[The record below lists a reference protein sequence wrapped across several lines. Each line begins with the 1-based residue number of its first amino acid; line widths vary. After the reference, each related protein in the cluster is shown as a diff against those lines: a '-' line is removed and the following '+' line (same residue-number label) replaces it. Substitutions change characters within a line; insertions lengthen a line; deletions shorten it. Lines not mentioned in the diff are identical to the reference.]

1 MSTQAGKSGSW
12 WGSARS
18 VLFGQ
23 RSLGRYGLLGL
34 IGLGLDLLVFAALIA
49 VLVLPVA
56 ATVISSFVG
65 IVTNYVLNAR
75 FNFHQAL
82 NRNQLVKFVVVGAVG
97 LGLAALLLQVFI
109 WWGAGV
115 WLAKI
120 VSLVIVVL
128 GQYFANKLWTFR

>member
-1 MSTQAGKSGSW
+1 VATQAGKSGSW
-12 WGSARS
+12 LGSARS
-18 VLFGQ
+18 ALFGQ

-49 VLVLPVA
+49 VLVLPVV
-56 ATVISSFVG
+56 ATVVSSFVG

-128 GQYFANKLWTFR
+128 GQYSANKLWTFQ

>member
-1 MSTQAGKSGSW
+1 VSTEAGKSGSW
-12 WGSARS
+12 FGSVRSALFAR
-18 VLFGQ
+18 

-34 IGLGLDLLVFAALIA
+34 IGLGLDLAVFAALIA
-49 VLVLPVA
+49 VLVLPVL
-56 ATVISSFVG
+56 ATVVSSFVG

-82 NRNQLVKFVVVGAVG
+82 NRNQLVKFLVVGALG
-97 LGLAALLLQVFI
+97 LGFAALLLQVFI

-128 GQYFANKLWTFR
+128 GQYSANRLWTFR

>member
-1 MSTQAGKSGSW
+1 VSTQADKSGSW
-12 WGSARS
+12 LGSVRS
-18 VLFGQ
+18 MLFGQ

-34 IGLGLDLLVFAALIA
+34 GGLGLDLLVFAGLIA
-49 VLVLPVA
+49 VLVLPVI

-82 NRNQLVKFVVVGAVG
+82 NRRQLLKFVVVGVVG

-120 VSLVIVVL
+120 VSLVVVVL
-128 GQYFANKLWTFR
+128 GQYSANKFWTFR

>member
-1 MSTQAGKSGSW
+1 MSEQAGEGGSW
-12 WGSARS
+12 LGSARS
-18 VLFGQ
+18 ALFGQ

-34 IGLGLDLLVFAALIA
+34 IGLGLDLLVFAVLIA
-49 VLVLPVA
+49 ALVLPVV

-75 FNFHQAL
+75 FNFHQTL
-82 NRNQLVKFVVVGAVG
+82 NCGQLVKFVVVGAVG

-128 GQYFANKLWTFR
+128 GQYSANKFWTFR

>member
-1 MSTQAGKSGSW
+1 VSEQAGKGGSW
-12 WGSARS
+12 LGSARS
-18 VLFGQ
+18 ALFGQ

-34 IGLGLDLLVFAALIA
+34 IGLGLDLLVFAVLIA
-49 VLVLPVA
+49 ALVLPVV
-56 ATVISSFVG
+56 ATAISSFVG
-65 IVTNYVLNAR
+65 IVTNYILNAR
-75 FNFHQAL
+75 FNFHQTL
-82 NRNQLVKFVVVGAVG
+82 NRGQLVKFVVVGAVG